1 MYQSFQEIIRIEKSF
16 GLSFWEVIREND
28 TREMDIT
35 AEEALRRMEKMY
47 DAMREAD
54 KAYDP
59 SLSSASGL
67 AGCDG
72 ERIAAAR
79 REGTRFIPGACDGKS
94 CQDGRVKR
102 LYEAYCGGAYSG
114 FLRGG
119 SCGFPVIGGGKRI
132 C

>member
-59 SLSSASGL
+59 SLSSAMERGL
-67 AGCDG
+67 RRPAG
-72 ERIAAAR
+72 
-79 REGTRFIPGACDGKS
+79 RELCSAVHSWG
-94 CQDGRVKR
+94 
-102 LYEAYCGGAYSG
+102 L
-114 FLRGG
+114 
-119 SCGFPVIGGGKRI
+119 
-132 C
+132 

>member
-79 REGTRFIPGACDGKS
+79 REGTLLLSLIH
-94 CQDGRVKR
+94 
-102 LYEAYCGGAYSG
+102 
-114 FLRGG
+114 
-119 SCGFPVIGGGKRI
+119 I
-132 C
+132 